1 MDKYLEN
8 KNWKNFK
15 LGDIFTIENCKCSRV
30 SGLEEGT
37 FPYVG
42 ATNRNNGVINFVKPI
57 ENLITRGNCVAFI
70 CDGEGS
76 IGLSIY
82 RKSDFIG
89 STTVKVGR
97 NKYLNEYNGQF
108 ITTIADKVRSK
119 YNFGFKR
126 NKGHLEEEILVL
138 PTDSLGNPD
147 FVFMESYM
155 KKKEQEKLNKYRKF
169 IQRGFSELQS
179 YKDMGSLKDRE
190 WREFELGKL
199 FNIKI
204 GKNVDG
210 NKVNKNGGKHPYI
223 TRKESANGLD
233 GFINY
238 DEEYLNSIYPVIT
251 IGNETAKPFVQQF
264 PFFTGTKV
272 NILSSKNHISL
283 YSYRFVSSCLE
294 MHKSKYSYSFTINST
309 RLKRQKIMLPVN
321 KSGEPDYVY
330 MENYMKKIEYEKLSK
345 YLDKKYK
352 KINS

>member
-155 KKKEQEKLNKYRKF
+155 RQKEQEKLNKYKVFISRRLSELKKYTEVDELYNKEWEEFEIEDIAEIVSGRDIYEKERVKGNTPYISATANNNGIGYFVGNSNNTLESGCLSVNRNGSVGYSFYHPYNALFSNDCRKLRLKYPSKYVGIF
-169 IQRGFSELQS
+169 ISQEITKQRGKYGYG
-179 YKDMGSLKDRE
+179 YKMG
-190 WREFELGKL
+190 
-199 FNIKI
+199 
-204 GKNVDG
+204 
-210 NKVNKNGGKHPYI
+210 
-223 TRKESANGLD
+223 
-233 GFINY
+233 
-238 DEEYLNSIYPVIT
+238 
-251 IGNETAKPFVQQF
+251 TA
-264 PFFTGTKV
+264 
-272 NILSSKNHISL
+272 
-283 YSYRFVSSCLE
+283 
-294 MHKSKYSYSFTINST
+294 
-309 RLKRQKIMLPVN
+309 RLKRQKIMLPIN
-321 KSGEPDYVY
+321 KQGEPDYIY
-330 MENYMKKIEYEKLSK
+330 MENYMKKIEYQKLSK
-345 YLDKKYK
+345 YFVKKYK
-352 KINS
+352 KD